1 MSHTLNIKDGGL
13 RAGPSPKV
21 TVSAGDTMVTHRAL
35 TASGLSPEQ
44 QVLPNELPWQQNLLP
59 GLQWGIALH
68 SRFHPT
74 SPTPAFFSQATITSQ
89 PWVCRSSLLSSCCS
103 HLSHSSL
110 TLLTF
115 THPFLSFDRNACSL
129 HLLFSKSLLPH
140 LPCPAV
146 HRTGCPD
153 CVLRNPQ
160 YILSHFPFTA
170 IF

>member
-35 TASGLSPEQ
+35 TASGLSPAQ
-44 QVLPNELPWQQNLLP
+44 QVLPNELHWQQNLLP

-115 THPFLSFDRNACSL
+115 THPFLS
-129 HLLFSKSLLPH
+129 HLTEMHAVCISCLVSRCFH
-140 LPCPAV
+140 TCPALLC
-146 HRTGCPD
+146 TG
-153 CVLRNPQ
+153 Q
-160 YILSHFPFTA
+160 AAQTA
-170 IF
+170 C